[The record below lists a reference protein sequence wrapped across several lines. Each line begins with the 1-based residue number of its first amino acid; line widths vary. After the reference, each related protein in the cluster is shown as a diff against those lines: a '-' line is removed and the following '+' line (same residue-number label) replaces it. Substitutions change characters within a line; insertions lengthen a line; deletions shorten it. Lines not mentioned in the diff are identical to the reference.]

1 MGIFRYLNP
10 LRDGIDYFICL
21 GCKHANEYHTEIR
34 LGFRFAINVLKV
46 IKFENL
52 TILFKFKLINEKNL
66 LWGLIK

>member
-10 LRDGIDYFICL
+10 LGDGIDYFICL

-52 TILFKFKLINEKNL
+52 IKQWINFNYIFIIYSL
-66 LWGLIK
+66 

>member
-52 TILFKFKLINEKNL
+52 
-66 LWGLIK
+66 IK